1 MQMLMLGLL
10 FLRNVC
16 FNVFTEKDEWQ
27 ISSDTCEFENDTEV
41 NDIAS
46 GTTTIKVRTWDKTH
60 WKWWFAILLY
70 EIFQYLI

>member
-10 FLRNVC
+10 FLPNVC
-16 FNVFTEKDEWQ
+16 FNVFTDKDEWQ

-46 GTTTIKVRTWDKTH
+46 GTTTIKVR
-60 WKWWFAILLY
+60 A
-70 EIFQYLI
+70 